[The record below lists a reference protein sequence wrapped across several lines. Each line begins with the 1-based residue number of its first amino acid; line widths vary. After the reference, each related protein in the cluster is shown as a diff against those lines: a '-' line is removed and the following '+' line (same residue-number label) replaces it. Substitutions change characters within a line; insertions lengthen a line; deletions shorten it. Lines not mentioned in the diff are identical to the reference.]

1 MSIAGGRGEMNGHGT
16 RRGTE
21 SCQATTSNSHE
32 EEEEEEN
39 KVYFDLPAPPPQT
52 ALNRRLMLRSNALK
66 NVWSKSPYK
75 LTSEEVRE
83 KGKFREKFKRLR
95 YVHPPTTTTH
105 FRKAVFL
112 AGPDDKSSSSLAR
125 EVVLR
130 RWIGSDFSSL

>member
-1 MSIAGGRGEMNGHGT
+1 
-16 RRGTE
+16 
-21 SCQATTSNSHE
+21 
-32 EEEEEEN
+32 
-39 KVYFDLPAPPPQT
+39 
-52 ALNRRLMLRSNALK
+52 MLRSNALK

-105 FRKAVFL
+105 FRKAFP
-112 AGPDDKSSSSLAR
+112 ASPDDKSSSSLAR